1 MLRRLLEAIRR
12 FRYRS
17 SMTGRFVSREYA
29 EKHPD
34 VTEKERME

>member
-1 MLRRLLEAIRR
+1 MLRRLLETIRR